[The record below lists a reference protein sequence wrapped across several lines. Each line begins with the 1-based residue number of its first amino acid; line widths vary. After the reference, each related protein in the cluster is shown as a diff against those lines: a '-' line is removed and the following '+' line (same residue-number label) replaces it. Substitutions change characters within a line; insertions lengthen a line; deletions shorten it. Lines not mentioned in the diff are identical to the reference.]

1 MAKKEERCCG
11 NCFWFDNE
19 DAYGQGWCIDNQEE
33 TSCDLVCE
41 NHIFRYRMRVEF
53 EDPRSYGHIMV
64 QGEVLDKH
72 VSDSFYNYIVL
83 RDDGFI
89 DEVAAVECKVIEQV
103 VSEEVRQLTQVDI
116 PAINKIGRNLHL
128 SVKQANLYVS
138 LPNTFSRSEVLSIA
152 GKLQIAK
159 RTAEKYIHEFV
170 DKLGIVQRVDNGQYM
185 KSSKAFSKTEVFI
198 KNK

>member
-1 MAKKEERCCG
+1 
-11 NCFWFDNE
+11 
-19 DAYGQGWCIDNQEE
+19 
-33 TSCDLVCE
+33 
-41 NHIFRYRMRVEF
+41 MRVEF
-53 EDPRSYGHIMV
+53 EDPRSFGHIMV
-64 QGEVLDKH
+64 HGEVLDKH

-89 DEVAAVECKVIEQV
+89 DEVAAVECKFIEQV

-128 SVKQANLYVS
+128 SVKQANLYAS

-152 GKLQIAK
+152 GKLHIAK

-185 KSSKAFSKTEVFI
+185 KSSKTFSKTEVFI

>member
-1 MAKKEERCCG
+1 
-11 NCFWFDNE
+11 
-19 DAYGQGWCIDNQEE
+19 
-33 TSCDLVCE
+33 
-41 NHIFRYRMRVEF
+41 MRVEF

-89 DEVAAVECKVIEQV
+89 DEVEAVECKVIEQV

-128 SVKQANLYVS
+128 SVKQASLYVS

-170 DKLGIVQRVDNGQYM
+170 DKLGIVQRVDNVQYM
-185 KSSKAFSKTEVFI
+185 KSSKTFSKTEVFI

>member
-1 MAKKEERCCG
+1 
-11 NCFWFDNE
+11 
-19 DAYGQGWCIDNQEE
+19 
-33 TSCDLVCE
+33 
-41 NHIFRYRMRVEF
+41 MRVEF

-89 DEVAAVECKVIEQV
+89 NEVAAVECKVIEQV

-116 PAINKIGRNLHL
+116 PDINKIGRNLHL
-128 SVKQANLYVS
+128 SVKQASLYAS
-138 LPNTFSRSEVLSIA
+138 LPDTFSRSEVLSIA
-152 GKLQIAK
+152 GKLHIAK

>member
-1 MAKKEERCCG
+1 
-11 NCFWFDNE
+11 
-19 DAYGQGWCIDNQEE
+19 
-33 TSCDLVCE
+33 
-41 NHIFRYRMRVEF
+41 MRVEY
-53 EDPRSYGHIMV
+53 EDPRAYGHVMV
-64 QGEVLDKH
+64 QGVVLDKH

-89 DEVAAVECKVIEQV
+89 DEVAAVECK
-103 VSEEVRQLTQVDI
+103 
-116 PAINKIGRNLHL
+116 A
-128 SVKQANLYVS
+128 
-138 LPNTFSRSEVLSIA
+138 EVLSIA
-152 GKLQIAK
+152 GKLHIAK

>member
-1 MAKKEERCCG
+1 
-11 NCFWFDNE
+11 
-19 DAYGQGWCIDNQEE
+19 
-33 TSCDLVCE
+33 
-41 NHIFRYRMRVEF
+41 MRVEF
-53 EDPRSYGHIMV
+53 EDPRSYGHIIV

-89 DEVAAVECKVIEQV
+89 DEVEAVECKVIEQV

-116 PAINKIGRNLHL
+116 PAINKVGRNLNL
-128 SVKQANLYVS
+128 SVKQASLYAS
-138 LPNTFSRSEVLSIA
+138 LPDTFSRSEVLSIA
-152 GKLQIAK
+152 GKLHIAK

-185 KSSKAFSKTEVFI
+185 KSSKTFSKTEVFI

>member
-1 MAKKEERCCG
+1 
-11 NCFWFDNE
+11 
-19 DAYGQGWCIDNQEE
+19 
-33 TSCDLVCE
+33 
-41 NHIFRYRMRVEF
+41 MRVEF

-83 RDDGFI
+83 RYDGFI

-116 PAINKIGRNLHL
+116 PAINKVDRNLHL
-128 SVKQANLYVS
+128 SVKQASLYAY

-152 GKLQIAK
+152 GKLHIAK

-185 KSSKAFSKTEVFI
+185 KSSKAFIKTEVFI

>member
-1 MAKKEERCCG
+1 
-11 NCFWFDNE
+11 
-19 DAYGQGWCIDNQEE
+19 
-33 TSCDLVCE
+33 
-41 NHIFRYRMRVEF
+41 MRVEF

-89 DEVAAVECKVIEQV
+89 DEVEAVECKVIEQF

-116 PAINKIGRNLHL
+116 PSINKVGRNLNL
-128 SVKQANLYVS
+128 SVKQASLYAY
-138 LPNTFSRSEVLSIA
+138 LPDTFSRSEVLSIA
-152 GKLQIAK
+152 GKLHIAK

-185 KSSKAFSKTEVFI
+185 KSCKTFSKTEVFI

>member
-1 MAKKEERCCG
+1 
-11 NCFWFDNE
+11 
-19 DAYGQGWCIDNQEE
+19 
-33 TSCDLVCE
+33 
-41 NHIFRYRMRVEF
+41 MRVEF

-64 QGEVLDKH
+64 HGEVLDKH

-89 DEVAAVECKVIEQV
+89 DEVEAVECKVIEQV
-103 VSEEVRQLTQVDI
+103 VSDEVRQLTQVDI
-116 PAINKIGRNLHL
+116 PAINKIGSNLHL
-128 SVKQANLYVS
+128 SVKQANLYAS

-152 GKLQIAK
+152 GKLHIAK

-185 KSSKAFSKTEVFI
+185 KSSKSFSKTEVFI

>member
-1 MAKKEERCCG
+1 
-11 NCFWFDNE
+11 
-19 DAYGQGWCIDNQEE
+19 
-33 TSCDLVCE
+33 
-41 NHIFRYRMRVEF
+41 MRVEY
-53 EDPRSYGHIMV
+53 EDPRSYRHVMV

-89 DEVAAVECKVIEQV
+89 NEVAAAKCKVIEQV
-103 VSEEVRQLTQVDI
+103 VNEEVRQLMQVDI
-116 PAINKIGRNLHL
+116 PSINKVGRNLHL
-128 SVKQANLYVS
+128 SVKQASLYAS

-152 GKLQIAK
+152 DKLHIAK

-185 KSSKAFSKTEVFI
+185 KSSKTFSKTEVFI

>member
-1 MAKKEERCCG
+1 
-11 NCFWFDNE
+11 
-19 DAYGQGWCIDNQEE
+19 
-33 TSCDLVCE
+33 
-41 NHIFRYRMRVEF
+41 MRVEF

-89 DEVAAVECKVIEQV
+89 DEVEAVECKVIEQV
-103 VSEEVRQLTQVDI
+103 VSDEVRQLTQVDI

-128 SVKQANLYVS
+128 SVKQANLYAS

-152 GKLQIAK
+152 GKLHIAK
-159 RTAEKYIHEFV
+159 RTAEKYIHELA
-170 DKLGIVQRVDNGQYM
+170 DKLGIVQRFDNGQYM
-185 KSSKAFSKTEVFI
+185 KSSKSFSKTEVFI